1 MGELGLHALKDGWM
15 DRKIDSPLYL
25 LLLAKD
31 QKGGLG
37 LTAKKDNVAASCHRQ
52 QANKEFVRSGT
63 GRRERGD
70 PKACKKGAAMGS
82 SLSTAIHSLHHP
94 VNTRV
99 PKRIYM
105 LLVYKKKR

>member
-1 MGELGLHALKDGWM
+1 M

-63 GRRERGD
+63 GRREREG
-70 PKACKKGAAMGS
+70 GS
-82 SLSTAIHSLHHP
+82 KSMQKRGGHGQLVKHRHSLAPSSGQH
-94 VNTRV
+94 TRT
-99 PKRIYM
+99 
-105 LLVYKKKR
+105 

>member
-1 MGELGLHALKDGWM
+1 
-15 DRKIDSPLYL
+15 LYL

-63 GRRERGD
+63 QAGERGGIQ
-70 PKACKKGAAMGS
+70 KHAKKGRPWAA
-82 SLSTAIHSLHHP
+82 
-94 VNTRV
+94 R
-99 PKRIYM
+99 
-105 LLVYKKKR
+105 

>member
-1 MGELGLHALKDGWM
+1 M

-63 GRRERGD
+63 QAGERGGIQ
-70 PKACKKGAAMGS
+70 KHAKKGRPWAA
-82 SLSTAIHSLHHP
+82 
-94 VNTRV
+94 R
-99 PKRIYM
+99 
-105 LLVYKKKR
+105 

>member
-1 MGELGLHALKDGWM
+1 
-15 DRKIDSPLYL
+15 

>member
-1 MGELGLHALKDGWM
+1 M

-63 GRRERGD
+63 QAGERGGIQ
-70 PKACKKGAAMGS
+70 KHAKKGRPWEA
-82 SLSTAIHSLHHP
+82 
-94 VNTRV
+94 R
-99 PKRIYM
+99 
-105 LLVYKKKR
+105 